1 MVELF
6 PDRLT
11 QIRAF
16 GIIDFIVQAGTL
28 FSQLFLTGCLAE
40 RLGGGAHASG
50 DRAAADMHRLD

>member
-40 RLGGGAHASG
+40 RLGGAHASG